1 MELGDIVSD
10 DTESVSAGLG
20 PWLTSFISWAA
31 NVRPL
36 DVTELDCD
44 ERDVVESAG
53 FDDAEVSPWSTA
65 LIS

>member
-20 PWLTSFISWAA
+20 PWLRSFISWAT

-36 DVTELDCD
+36 DTTELDCD
-44 ERDVVESAG
+44 ERDVVESAW